1 MSPALRRRR
10 RSQAGFTI
18 MEVLV
23 ALAVFAI
30 SVVGLVALES
40 RSIES
45 QRASREIREGGRI
58 AQEAMAELQN
68 QGFLQ
73 LLQRDFTGG
82 APSSFPYDDQ
92 LVAAADRLRDMSRPP
107 ADIPLTE
114 DVVGSVRSSFIVYRR
129 VDLVVDPGDVPPN
142 PPNADP
148 LDPSNDISSVG
159 GLELEVLVMWIDHTN
174 PSYPP
179 PDGLLVTD
187 LLPNMADPDDPDFR
201 PYVGHVTLRTVRVND
216 AFLPDPGATGP

>member
-1 MSPALRRRR
+1 MRRSPKPT
-10 RSQAGFTI
+10 RSQAGFTL

-30 SVVGLVALES
+30 SVVGLVALEA

-45 QRASREIREGGRI
+45 QRASREIREGERI
-58 AQEAMAELQN
+58 AQEAMAQLQSL
-68 QGFLQ
+68 GFLQ
-73 LLQRDFTGG
+73 LLQQDFEGTPG
-82 APSSFPYDDQ
+82 PSFPYDDQ
-92 LVAAADRLRDMSRPP
+92 LVDPADRLRDMSRPP

-129 VDLVVDPGDVPPN
+129 VDLVVDPDDVPPN
-142 PPNADP
+142 PPIVDP
-148 LDPSNDISSVG
+148 LDPANDIARIG
-159 GLELEVLVMWIDHTN
+159 GLELEVQVMWIDHTN

-179 PDGLLVTD
+179 PEGLAVTD
-187 LLPNMADPDDPDFR
+187 LLPNMVDPEDPDFR

-216 AFLPDPGATGP
+216 APVQSPGGTGP

>member
-1 MSPALRRRR
+1 MKRPSR

-30 SVVGLVALES
+30 SVVGLVALEA

-45 QRASREIREGGRI
+45 QRASREIREGERI
-58 AQEAMAELQN
+58 AQEAMAQLQSL
-68 QGFLQ
+68 GFLQ
-73 LLQRDFTGG
+73 LLQQDFEGTP
-82 APSSFPYDDQ
+82 APSFPYDDQ
-92 LVAAADRLRDMSRPP
+92 LVDADERLRDMSRPP

-129 VDLVVDPGDVPPN
+129 VDLVVAPGVVLPSPPN
-142 PPNADP
+142 VDPADP
-148 LDPSNDISSVG
+148 ANDIGSIG

-179 PDGLLVTD
+179 PEGLAVTD

-201 PYVGHVTLRTVRVND
+201 PYVGHVDLRTVRVND
-216 AFLPDPGATGP
+216 MILPEV